1 MSEPKNCIHGVN
13 TINFCLDCYK
23 ESRGVAPTK
32 PQQDPMKKHVPGLGC
47 KCEAYAAIECC
58 CDGVDWRSS
67 REVEL
72 EAELADLRQVA
83 QGLRDDL
90 SQCEN
95 ELTNTKK
102 AYCEKR
108 DELAKWTEKYSCCDG
123 KPDCANN
130 KLQKLCHDLLG
141 EDWTDKHEELYDIV
155 ASAETGEDWAKAKL
169 QEAQEQITKLE
180 DEKKQIV
187 NNSIKFLD
195 TEKCEKHF
203 NEAKALSCAEYI
215 TAEKAAGCRMCLKQE
230 IADLQTKLSVATKEV
245 KVLTEIRANQAHLIK
260 CLQSEVAELRGNV
273 HDE

>member
-83 QGLRDDL
+83 QGLR
-90 SQCEN
+90 QEIIWH
-95 ELTNTKK
+95 K
-102 AYCEKR
+102 
-108 DELAKWTEKYSCCDG
+108 
-123 KPDCANN
+123 
-130 KLQKLCHDLLG
+130 
-141 EDWTDKHEELYDIV
+141 TDKTL
-155 ASAETGEDWAKAKL
+155 L
-169 QEAQEQITKLE
+169 QEQITKLE
-180 DEKKQIV
+180 ADLKWY
-187 NNSIKFLD
+187 
-195 TEKCEKHF
+195 
-203 NEAKALSCAEYI
+203 AEEYEPQAI
-215 TAEKAAGCRMCLKQE
+215 EVAT
-230 IADLQTKLSVATKEV
+230 ADLQTKLSVATKEV

>member
-83 QGLRDDL
+83 QGLR
-90 SQCEN
+90 QEIIWH
-95 ELTNTKK
+95 K
-102 AYCEKR
+102 
-108 DELAKWTEKYSCCDG
+108 
-123 KPDCANN
+123 
-130 KLQKLCHDLLG
+130 
-141 EDWTDKHEELYDIV
+141 TDKTL
-155 ASAETGEDWAKAKL
+155 L
-169 QEAQEQITKLE
+169 QEQITKLE

-195 TEKCEKHF
+195 NERCEKHF